1 MVKTSL
7 SNAGGAGLIPH
18 QGAKIP
24 HAFWQKT
31 NKQTENR
38 NNIVTNLVK
47 TLKMVHIKKAISK
60 NRRVVFR
67 FIAKL
72 SRKYRVPI
80 YLLSPHTDSHP
91 Q

>member
-1 MVKTSL
+1 MIKTL
-7 SNAGGAGLIPH
+7 PSNAGGAGSIPG
-18 QGAKIP
+18 QGVRIP
-24 HAFWQKT
+24 YASWWK
-31 NKQTENR
+31 NKKPENR

-47 TLKMVHIKKAISK
+47 TLKMVHIKKAILK
-60 NRRVVFR
+60 NKRVDFR

-80 YLLSPHTDSHP
+80 YLLSPHTDSYP

>member
-1 MVKTSL
+1 
-7 SNAGGAGLIPH
+7 
-18 QGAKIP
+18 
-24 HAFWQKT
+24 
-31 NKQTENR
+31 
-38 NNIVTNLVK
+38 
-47 TLKMVHIKKAISK
+47 MVHIKKAILK

-80 YLLSPHTDSHP
+80 YLFSPHTDSHP

>member
-7 SNAGGAGLIPH
+7 SNAGGAGSIPG
-18 QGAKIP
+18 QGVRIP
-24 HAFWQKT
+24 YASWWK
-31 NKQTENR
+31 NKKPENR
-38 NNIVTNLVK
+38 NNIVTNLVQ
-47 TLKMVHIKKAISK
+47 TLKMVHIKKAILK
-60 NRRVVFR
+60 NKRVDFR

-80 YLLSPHTDSHP
+80 YLLSPHTDSYP